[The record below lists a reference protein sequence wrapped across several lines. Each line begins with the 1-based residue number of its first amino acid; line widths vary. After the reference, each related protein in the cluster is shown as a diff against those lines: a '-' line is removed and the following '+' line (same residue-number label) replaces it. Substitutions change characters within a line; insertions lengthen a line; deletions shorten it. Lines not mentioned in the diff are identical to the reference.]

1 MITKQL
7 ISAADVIASDSIDTE
22 PNSIDSISNTDS
34 TSNTKN
40 ITTDAST
47 NTDTHFSYTSS
58 ARSLLVHEDVIDYE
72 TQLALHEK
80 WKNLTITDNF
90 LFEKVMRNKR
100 ICKRLIEKI
109 LGMTIADIS
118 FPESEKVIDMR
129 RDSKGVRLDVYV
141 TDMDG
146 NIYDI
151 EMQCTNEGPESLG
164 GRTRYYQSMIDADT
178 LSKGSDYRKLR
189 TTYIIFICTFDFLG
203 HGEPLYEC
211 KTCWTKKSRDIIQD
225 KSTKIFLNSTVG
237 TADATPDQYPEVD
250 KDLFYLLQ
258 YIHTHTVHGEFVKEI
273 DEELTN
279 IKISETQEV
288 AYMTYEMELLVRH
301 NDGIREGIAIG
312 REEGLAAGRKEGL
325 SQGLKQGQAAGRK
338 EGFNQT
344 ALSMLKKGLP
354 VPLISEC
361 TGLTEQEI
369 HALAKEHNLL

>member
-1 MITKQL
+1 MITKQTG
-7 ISAADVIASDSIDTE
+7 SSIRSTIKDMLDE
-22 PNSIDSISNTDS
+22 KINSNTIMD
-34 TSNTKN
+34 NN
-40 ITTDAST
+40 PGVAT
-47 NTDTHFSYTSS
+47 NTRTTFLYSRPTQ
-58 ARSLLVHEDVIDYE
+58 SLLVHEDVIDYE
-72 TQLALHEK
+72 TQLALREK
-80 WKNLTITDNF
+80 WRTLTITDNF

-151 EMQCTNEGPESLG
+151 EMQCTNEGPEALG

-178 LSKGSDYRKLR
+178 FSKGSDYRNLR

-258 YIHTHTVHGEFVKEI
+258 YIHTHVVHGDFVKEI

-279 IKISETQEV
+279 IKFSETQEV

-312 REEGLAAGRKEGL
+312 REEGSNIRAQKI
-325 SQGLKQGQAAGRK
+325 
-338 EGFNQT
+338 
-344 ALSMLKKGLP
+344 ALSMLREQI
-354 VPLISEC
+354 PLNVIVKC
-361 TGLTEQEI
+361 TSLSEQEI
-369 HALAKEHNLL
+369 LALAKEHHLL

>member
-1 MITKQL
+1 MITKQTG
-7 ISAADVIASDSIDTE
+7 SSIRSTIKDMLDE
-22 PNSIDSISNTDS
+22 KINSNTIMD
-34 TSNTKN
+34 NN
-40 ITTDAST
+40 PGVAT
-47 NTDTHFSYTSS
+47 NTRTTFLYSRPTQ
-58 ARSLLVHEDVIDYE
+58 SLLVHEDVIDYE
-72 TQLALHEK
+72 TQLALREK
-80 WKNLTITDNF
+80 WRTLTITDNF

-151 EMQCTNEGPESLG
+151 EMQCTNEGPEALG

-178 LSKGSDYRKLR
+178 FSKGSDYRNLR

-258 YIHTHTVHGEFVKEI
+258 YIHTHVIHGDFVKEI

-279 IKISETQEV
+279 IKFSETQEV

-312 REEGLAAGRKEGL
+312 REEGSNIRAQKI
-325 SQGLKQGQAAGRK
+325 
-338 EGFNQT
+338 
-344 ALSMLKKGLP
+344 ALSMLREQI
-354 VPLISEC
+354 PLNVIVKC
-361 TGLTEQEI
+361 TSLSEQEI
-369 HALAKEHNLL
+369 LALAKEHHLL

>member
-1 MITKQL
+1 MITKH
-7 ISAADVIASDSIDTE
+7 INNSADTITKGILDE
-22 PNSIDSISNTDS
+22 KLDSNTITGS
-34 TSNTKN
+34 TK
-40 ITTDAST
+40 DVST
-47 NTDTHFSYTSS
+47 NTRTTFLYSRPTH
-58 ARSLLVHEDVIDYE
+58 SLLVHEDVIDYE
-72 TQLALHEK
+72 TQLALREK

-151 EMQCTNEGPESLG
+151 EMQCTNEGPEALG

-178 LSKGSDYRKLR
+178 LSRGSDYRKLR

-211 KTCWTKKSRDIIQD
+211 KTCWTKKSRDVIQD

-237 TADATPDQYPEVD
+237 TVDATSDQYPEVD

-258 YIHTHTVHGEFVKEI
+258 YIHTHAVHGEFVKEI

-279 IKISETQEV
+279 IKFSETQEV

-312 REEGLAAGRKEGL
+312 REEGQAVG
-325 SQGLKQGQAAGRK
+325 SQLRAQKIAV
-338 EGFNQT
+338 
-344 ALSMLKKGLP
+344 SMLEDKASI
-354 VPLISEC
+354 PLISKY

-369 HALAKEHNLL
+369 HDLAKEHNLL

>member
-1 MITKQL
+1 MITKQTG
-7 ISAADVIASDSIDTE
+7 SSIGSTIKDMLDE
-22 PNSIDSISNTDS
+22 KINSNTIMD
-34 TSNTKN
+34 NN
-40 ITTDAST
+40 PGVAT
-47 NTDTHFSYTSS
+47 NTRTTFLYSRPTQ
-58 ARSLLVHEDVIDYE
+58 SLLVHEDVIDYE
-72 TQLALHEK
+72 TQLALREK

-109 LGMTIADIS
+109 LGMTIADIN

-151 EMQCTNEGPESLG
+151 EMQCTNEGPEALG

-178 LSKGSDYRKLR
+178 FSKGSDYRNLR

-258 YIHTHTVHGEFVKEI
+258 YIHTHVVHGDFVKEI

-279 IKISETQEV
+279 IKFSETQEV

-312 REEGLAAGRKEGL
+312 REEGLN
-325 SQGLKQGQAAGRK
+325 QGLKQGQAVGRK
-338 EGFNQT
+338 FQAQKM
-344 ALSMLKKGLP
+344 ALSMLEDKASIA
-354 VPLISEC
+354 LISKY
-361 TGLTEQEI
+361 TGLSEQEI
-369 HALAKEHNLL
+369 HSLAKEHHLL

>member
-1 MITKQL
+1 MITKQTG
-7 ISAADVIASDSIDTE
+7 SSIRSTIKDMLDE
-22 PNSIDSISNTDS
+22 KINSNTIMD
-34 TSNTKN
+34 NN
-40 ITTDAST
+40 PGVAT
-47 NTDTHFSYTSS
+47 NTRTTFLYSRPTQ
-58 ARSLLVHEDVIDYE
+58 SLLVHEDVIDYE
-72 TQLALHEK
+72 TQLALREK

-151 EMQCTNEGPESLG
+151 EMQCTNEGPEALG

-178 LSKGSDYRKLR
+178 FSKGSDYRNLR

-258 YIHTHTVHGEFVKEI
+258 YIHTHVIHGDFVKEI

-279 IKISETQEV
+279 IKFSETQEV

-312 REEGLAAGRKEGL
+312 REEGSNIRAQKI
-325 SQGLKQGQAAGRK
+325 
-338 EGFNQT
+338 
-344 ALSMLKKGLP
+344 ALSMLREQI
-354 VPLISEC
+354 PLNVIVKC
-361 TGLTEQEI
+361 TSLSEQEI
-369 HALAKEHNLL
+369 LALAKEHHLL

>member
-1 MITKQL
+1 MITKQTG
-7 ISAADVIASDSIDTE
+7 SSIGSTIKDMLDE
-22 PNSIDSISNTDS
+22 KINSNTIMD
-34 TSNTKN
+34 NN
-40 ITTDAST
+40 PGVAT
-47 NTDTHFSYTSS
+47 NTRTTFLYSRPTQ
-58 ARSLLVHEDVIDYE
+58 SLLVHEDVIDYE
-72 TQLALHEK
+72 TQLALREK

-109 LGMTIADIS
+109 LGMTIADIN

-151 EMQCTNEGPESLG
+151 EMQCTNEGPEALG

-178 LSKGSDYRKLR
+178 FSKGSDYRNLR

-258 YIHTHTVHGEFVKEI
+258 YIHTHVVHGDFVKEI

-279 IKISETQEV
+279 IKFSETQEV

-312 REEGLAAGRKEGL
+312 REEGLN
-325 SQGLKQGQAAGRK
+325 QGLKQGQAVGRK
-338 EGFNQT
+338 FQAQKM
-344 ALSMLKKGLP
+344 ALSMLEDKASIA
-354 VPLISEC
+354 LISKY
-361 TGLTEQEI
+361 TGLSEQEI
-369 HALAKEHNLL
+369 LDLAKEHNLL

>member
-1 MITKQL
+1 MITKQTG
-7 ISAADVIASDSIDTE
+7 SSIRSTIKDMLDE
-22 PNSIDSISNTDS
+22 KINSNTIMD
-34 TSNTKN
+34 NN
-40 ITTDAST
+40 PGVAT
-47 NTDTHFSYTSS
+47 NTRTTFLYSRPTQ
-58 ARSLLVHEDVIDYE
+58 SLLVHEDVIDYE
-72 TQLALHEK
+72 TQLALREK
-80 WKNLTITDNF
+80 WRTLTITDNF

-151 EMQCTNEGPESLG
+151 EMQCTNEGPEALG

-178 LSKGSDYRKLR
+178 FSKGSDYRNLR

-258 YIHTHTVHGEFVKEI
+258 YIHTHVIHGDFVKEI

-279 IKISETQEV
+279 IKFSETQEV

-312 REEGLAAGRKEGL
+312 REEGSNIRAQKI
-325 SQGLKQGQAAGRK
+325 
-338 EGFNQT
+338 
-344 ALSMLKKGLP
+344 ALSMLREQI
-354 VPLISEC
+354 PLNVIVKC
-361 TGLTEQEI
+361 TSLSEQEI
-369 HALAKEHNLL
+369 LALAKEHDLL